1 MRRKTIV
8 IAIGGNAILR
18 RDSKG
23 TAEEQFEQVNE
34 TCHQIVDLIQM
45 GYKVVITHGN
55 GPQVGNILIQNEA
68 GRKKGLP
75 AMPLDVC
82 VSESQGQI
90 GYILQQT
97 LENHLRKRGKQTQ
110 VVSLVTQVL
119 VHKKDK
125 AFEAPSKPI
134 GPFYT
139 KKQADQLH
147 RKLGW
152 TMVEDAGRGYRRV
165 VPSPMPQRV
174 IERRAVKKLIRQ
186 GAVVIS
192 CGGGGVPVILE
203 RNRFRG
209 IEAVID
215 KDLASAVLAGNIDA
229 QIFVILTDVE
239 KVCRNFGKPNEEPL
253 DTVTMEEAQRYLAQG
268 HFAAGSMGPKIEAA
282 ILYLTKERRG
292 QVIITSNDT
301 LLKALSGK
309 TGTRIIRTDADR
321 HRVRPEKVD
330 EKRFKR
336 ALNI

>member
-1 MRRKTIV
+1 MRRKTVV

-18 RDSKG
+18 RDGKG
-23 TAEEQFEQVNE
+23 TAEEQFEQVNS
-34 TCHQIVDLIQM
+34 TCQQIVDMIQL
-45 GYKVVITHGN
+45 GYKVVLTHGN

-68 GRKKGLP
+68 GRKRGLP

-82 VSESQGQI
+82 VSESQGEI

-97 LENHLRKRGKQTQ
+97 LENHLRKRGRQTQ

-119 VHKKDK
+119 VQKRDK
-125 AFEAPSKPI
+125 AFERPSKPI

-152 TMVEDAGRGYRRV
+152 SMMDDAGRGHRRV

-174 IERRAVKKLIRQ
+174 VERRAVKKLIRQ

-203 RNRFRG
+203 RNRFKG
-209 IEAVID
+209 VEAVID

-229 QIFVILTDVE
+229 QMLIILTDVE
-239 KVCRNFGKPNEEPL
+239 KVSLNYGTPKERAI
-253 DTVTMEEAQRYLAQG
+253 DTMTMEEAQRYMDQG
-268 HFAAGSMGPKIEAA
+268 HFPQGSMGPKVQAA

-292 QVIITSNDT
+292 QVIITSTDS
-301 LLKALSGK
+301 LLKALGGK

-321 HRVRPEKVD
+321 HRVKPEKVD
-330 EKRFKR
+330 ETRFKR